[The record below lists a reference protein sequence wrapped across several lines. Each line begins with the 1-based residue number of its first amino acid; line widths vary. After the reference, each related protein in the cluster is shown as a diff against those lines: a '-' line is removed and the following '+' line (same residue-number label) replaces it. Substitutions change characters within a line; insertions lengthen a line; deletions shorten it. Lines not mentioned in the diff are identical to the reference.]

1 MYFSVSN
8 SIIISQRA
16 QSLRC
21 HVFPTIKYNFFNT
34 EKIKMNDCRWKWQPI
49 NWKRRGWQQFQ
60 WWKSDKWR
68 FKWIF
73 CWRVRSAQYRHRHIF
88 FLQFPEPIIP
98 LFLIMIKWALS
109 GSLLLIVHYDAF
121 YWLIFRFL
129 VKIEILNLNKTRMR
143 TSIIYLSHNYMIYH
157 QEATI
162 GPAIFLFHSK

>member
-21 HVFPTIKYNFFNT
+21 HVFPTIKYNFYNT
-34 EKIKMNDCRWKWQPI
+34 EKINMNDCRWKWQPI

-88 FLQFPEPIIP
+88 YLQFPKPIIP
-98 LFLIMIKWALS
+98 LFLIMIKWIHNRALS
-109 GSLLLIVHYDAF
+109 GSLFWLFNMMHYIGWYLDF
-121 YWLIFRFL
+121 WLKLKYWI
-129 VKIEILNLNKTRMR
+129 
-143 TSIIYLSHNYMIYH
+143 
-157 QEATI
+157 
-162 GPAIFLFHSK
+162 